1 MSSRGNYNYEQITQC
16 ETKFVNF
23 LGWNLMIISPLN
35 YTYALLTFG
44 VIFSDDTFKYKSNL
58 LEGNQSDKTGVSQKK
73 DKIMEITENKIK
85 SVRKYCEFYTD
96 MALQSFD

>member
-1 MSSRGNYNYEQITQC
+1 MSARGNYNYAQITQC

-44 VIFSDDTFKYKSNL
+44 VIFSDDTFKYKSSL
-58 LEGNQSDKTGVSQKK
+58 LRESQSDKTRDSQSQ
-73 DKIMEITENKIK
+73 DKVIEITENKIK